1 MIENEDLQE
10 LKERELK
17 YFEEFLML
25 KIGNSLIDKLGV
37 AKGEE
42 AIEEREEL
50 IEHLIS
56 KNKTMKNKIDDLLFI
71 NLPK

>member
-10 LKERELK
+10 LKEREIK

-37 AKGEE
+37 ANGKE